1 MIHTKLG
8 DFKIIVIYQY
18 GKVGSSTLGTNIC
31 QWLNVKFPGTTMK
44 IMSKY
49 PKVCHVHNPK
59 IMLDIMKKYDS
70 ILLINACRNF
80 YHRQISEFFQQTK
93 NKQKIKTMNMSEL
106 GESLRNNSIFR
117 LNNWYDNLEK
127 MLGFEL
133 NPFDYKKHYSLTKDS
148 KITVILVRLEDS
160 KYKKNESINDNNQE
174 QHKQDMDVNTP
185 KIDDENTVNKNI
197 DYVKILLNQVDAEID
212 KDEHKYLCRVIVEY
226 GISRDNKKLLT
237 RISNLIDGNVP
248 YIKIEYE
255 SD

>member
-1 MIHTKLG
+1 MNA
-8 DFKIIVIYQY
+8 F
-18 GKVGSSTLGTNIC
+18 
-31 QWLNVKFPGTTMK
+31 
-44 IMSKY
+44 
-49 PKVCHVHNPK
+49 
-59 IMLDIMKKYDS
+59 YDS
-70 ILLINACRNF
+70 EEER
-80 YHRQISEFFQQTK
+80 
-93 NKQKIKTMNMSEL
+93 KIRKRKER
-106 GESLRNNSIFR
+106 ER
-117 LNNWYDNLEK
+117 K
-127 MLGFEL
+127 
-133 NPFDYKKHYSLTKDS
+133 
-148 KITVILVRLEDS
+148 RLEDS

-185 KIDDENTVNKNI
+185 NIDDENTVNKNI